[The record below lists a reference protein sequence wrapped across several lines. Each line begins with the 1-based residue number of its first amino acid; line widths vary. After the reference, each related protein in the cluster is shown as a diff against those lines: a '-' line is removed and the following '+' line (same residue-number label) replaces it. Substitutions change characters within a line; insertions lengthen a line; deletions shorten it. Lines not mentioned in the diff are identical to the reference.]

1 MKDVLPDSIIVEA
14 VGRHGG
20 YEEIER
26 VGKWGSIANSIGV
39 RKDRGEEIKQRYEDL
54 LRLSA
59 EQDQDEEENDED
71 FEVEEI
77 LDRREEEGQI
87 KYLVKWKDDPLTQT
101 WEPST
106 NLSCPDLVEEF
117 EEARRRQL
125 GLVEAGKRRAGEEP
139 SPAIT
144 SISTAGPPAGQGAKR
159 ARYEKVI
166 GLTKPRPEGS
176 SSARSTKFLVELVD
190 GSQVFVDGT
199 ELRAEAPHLLLDFYE
214 ARLKFTYA
222 PRAEPFAVR
231 AARRLRD
238 VRVIIP
244 LGETRRMRLATWNSK
259 RMHRV
264 PRALLFEWREQ
275 PASPLATKILS
286 VRLESSPHRRVIRTV
301 STAQSAGRYL
311 VAFNRRTYL
320 AYEASHRQ
328 GRGWELGGAE
338 TLARRGLVLA
348 YSE

>member
-125 GLVEAGKRRAGEEP
+125 GLVEAEAPAALPPHEERPPPPPCKRRAGEEP

-166 GLTKPRPEGS
+166 GLTRPRPEGS

-199 ELRAEAPHLLLDFYE
+199 ELRTEAPHLLLDFYE
-214 ARLKFTYA
+214 ARLKFT
-222 PRAEPFAVR
+222 
-231 AARRLRD
+231 
-238 VRVIIP
+238 
-244 LGETRRMRLATWNSK
+244 
-259 RMHRV
+259 
-264 PRALLFEWREQ
+264 
-275 PASPLATKILS
+275 
-286 VRLESSPHRRVIRTV
+286 
-301 STAQSAGRYL
+301 
-311 VAFNRRTYL
+311 
-320 AYEASHRQ
+320 
-328 GRGWELGGAE
+328 
-338 TLARRGLVLA
+338 
-348 YSE
+348 